1 MNQDKLT
8 RLKELGA
15 SIEYWADMLL
25 NRTSDDRQ
33 MAQGVLP
40 KLERE
45 YVELQK
51 ELYEKH

>member
-1 MNQDKLT
+1 MNQHKLE
-8 RLKELGA
+8 RFKELGA

-33 MAQGVLP
+33 MAQGILP

-45 YVELQK
+45 YAELQK
-51 ELYEKH
+51 ELYERH